1 MALLGA
7 ERENGGTGQG
17 NKPVQSAI
25 FLFFLPDFFLLQP
38 RLRLERNHTITHTM
52 AGDHK
57 CPVCQATFTRP
68 QHVARHMRSR
78 TSIILTKTPHNSHPL
93 LSPTHF
99 RNFSLTNSSPP
110 HRYRRSPIQV
120 SALWRSVCQK
130 VRLSTLIPFLLPV
143 AATLHYLAPPAHAIS
158 PTLAI
163 SSRDMSTNV
172 TQTKNLLFPLLPLV
186 ARAPLL
192 PAERPHRS
200 RRAINAFNP
209 LCHVTVQILV
219 VRLS

>member
-1 MALLGA
+1 
-7 ERENGGTGQG
+7 
-17 NKPVQSAI
+17 
-25 FLFFLPDFFLLQP
+25 
-38 RLRLERNHTITHTM
+38 M

-78 TSIILTKTPHNSHPL
+78 TSMIVTF
-93 LSPTHF
+93 PTL
-99 RNFSLTNSSPP
+99 LTNPLTLPPAPLPHTSAISHQFLPP
-110 HRYRRSPIQV
+110 HRYRRSSIQV

-143 AATLHYLAPPAHAIS
+143 AATLHNLAPPAHAIS
-158 PTLAI
+158 STLAI

-172 TQTKNLLFPLLPLV
+172 TRTKNLLFLLPPLV
-186 ARAPLL
+186 ARAPL
-192 PAERPHRS
+192 PQAGRPRRS

-209 LCHVTVQILV
+209 LCHVTGQILV
-219 VRLS
+219 VSHSKLPSLPRHTHP